1 MEFDDAINELEKNL
15 KQVRFTRLMTI
26 CETFFGKARKSGG
39 SHFIYKTPWQG
50 DPRINIQDRGG
61 KAKPEQVK
69 DVIRALRKLKESG
82 GK

>member
-1 MEFDDAINELEKNL
+1 MKIDDAIKELEKNP
-15 KQVRFTRLMTI
+15 KQVRFARLMTI
-26 CETFFGKARKSGG
+26 CEAFFGKARKSGG

-50 DPRINIQDRGG
+50 DPRINIQDKGG

-69 DVIRALRKLKESG
+69 DLIRALRKLKESG